1 MTMTVQKQ
9 IKVSERAYYTLKAKS
24 KTDEFKGRGVTGVVD
39 QMLFGEFT
47 TKGSGRPFGTV
58 LKKKRK
64 KS

>member
-24 KTDEFKGRGVTGVVD
+24 KTEEFKGRGVTGVVD

-47 TKGSGRPFGTV
+47 TKGSGRPFGTIV
-58 LKKKRK
+58 KKKK
-64 KS
+64 KKY